1 MDSLIDRLNNAYK
14 FLLGQGLVHRQQDLA
29 LVLGKTPSQISDAF
43 NNRPK
48 RLTLK
53 FLTAIA
59 DAFPLF
65 INKDYMLTG
74 EGDVDARLFPEY
86 QEKQYRPHITDTK
99 VAAGFMAGIAE
110 NGNYEMRE
118 LNPNV
123 RDYDFSIEVDGN
135 SMLPEIQPGD
145 IVYCRKVTNRYED
158 VEGKLCLID
167 SAEGGVIKIIASD
180 KGESLTLHSFNPSY
194 KDYQVSKADI
204 YQIARVVGLTRSF

>member
-1 MDSLIDRLNNAYK
+1 MDNYLDRLTNAYD
-14 FLLGQGLVHRQQDLA
+14 FLKSQGVVHTKTEFATKLGMS
-29 LVLGKTPSQISDAF
+29 PSQLSDAF
-43 NNRPK
+43 KERNRRLSPGLMK
-48 RLTLK
+48 R
-53 FLTAIA
+53 IA

-65 INKDYMLTG
+65 INKDYMITG

-86 QEKQYRPHITDTK
+86 QEKQYRPHITDAK

-110 NGNYEMRE
+110 NGNYEMKE